1 MQALS
6 SAPSSLEQIASV
18 EATRSDALQARAW
31 QNPRIEA
38 LVENLNAP
46 AADGTSQRQN
56 TYSINQPLELFGKRQ
71 ARLDVADRNVDTAV
85 TRSRQLR
92 VAFSVELAYAYALA
106 EAAIQRSSLA
116 SEELN
121 RANDDLRAALAFVE
135 AGREASLRAAQARAS
150 VAAALATE
158 RAAKAD
164 VVQALEML
172 SALSGAQTPFQG
184 LGASLLDVK
193 APVPVSLDA
202 YETPAVVTA
211 RAERDVLRAQVE
223 VERKR
228 MLPDVSVSAG
238 ARRYGFIDTTGYQ
251 IGVSLSVPIFDR
263 NSSGIDAAEYRVA
276 AAEAR
281 LNNLLLQ
288 SQAQRRSALA
298 QVEAADQR
306 LSAAKDGEEA
316 ATEAYR
322 LGRIGY
328 DAGRTPLIELL
339 AARRALNEARL
350 TTLEARLSRVR
361 AIALLEQS
369 EGRLAFAGE
378 QAQ

>member
-1 MQALS
+1 
-6 SAPSSLEQIASV
+6 
-18 EATRSDALQARAW
+18 
-31 QNPRIEA
+31 
-38 LVENLNAP
+38 
-46 AADGTSQRQN
+46 
-56 TYSINQPLELFGKRQ
+56 
-71 ARLDVADRNVDTAV
+71 
-85 TRSRQLR
+85 
-92 VAFSVELAYAYALA
+92 
-106 EAAIQRSSLA
+106 
-116 SEELN
+116 
-121 RANDDLRAALAFVE
+121 
-135 AGREASLRAAQARAS
+135 
-150 VAAALATE
+150 
-158 RAAKAD
+158 
-164 VVQALEML
+164 
-172 SALSGAQTPFQG
+172 
-184 LGASLLDVK
+184 
-193 APVPVSLDA
+193 
-202 YETPAVVTA
+202 
-211 RAERDVLRAQVE
+211 
-223 VERKR
+223 
-228 MLPDVSVSAG
+228 
-238 ARRYGFIDTTGYQ
+238 
-251 IGVSLSVPIFDR
+251 
-263 NSSGIDAAEYRVA
+263 SGIDAAEYRVA